1 MNPSIYKPRYV
12 VLNIKAPE
20 SVTET
25 LINEIKQLLKTRTM
39 GALCKVQ
46 MTDTEKKRNVSR
58 SFNFNR

>member
-20 SVTET
+20 SVTEA
-25 LINEIKQLLKTRTM
+25 LIKEIKELLRTRTM

-46 MTDTEKKRNVSR
+46 MVDSEKKRQSKG
-58 SFNFNR
+58 FTF